1 MIFRE
6 LKLFWAGTRENNLI
20 LTFDFRHQME
30 DEDEAKKSL
39 FRKIV
44 NEKNADAFKP
54 YQLYTKDL
62 ISLGIFGGKTSS

>member
-1 MIFRE
+1 M
-6 LKLFWAGTRENNLI
+6 FWAGTRENNLI

-30 DEDEAKKSL
+30 DEEEAKDSL

-54 YQLYTKDL
+54 YQLYTKEL
-62 ISLGIFGGKTSS
+62 IASGIYSGKTNQLNF